1 MMVDNVVAGDVGV
14 RRGRLEGAVVAP
26 GDAAWDEARQAWN
39 LHVDQRPAL
48 VAVPR
53 GATDV
58 AAIVD
63 FAREHGLRVA
73 PQGTGH
79 NASAIATLERTIL
92 VKTHE
97 MRSVEIDAERRRARV
112 GAGVLWAEVTGPAS
126 GLGLAPLAGS
136 SPDVGVVGYTLGGG
150 LSWLSRRHGVAA
162 NSVLAIELVTADGRL
177 VRCDR
182 DHEPELFWAL
192 RGGGGSFGVVTAI
205 EFVLYPAPQVYAGAL
220 LWPWERAAE
229 GLRGDAEGV
238 RGAVGW
244 ARPPPD
250 AISTSARILQVPPL
264 PDIPE
269 PVRGRQFVAIDGA
282 FLGSPEAGAEVLAP
296 LRALD
301 PEIDMFA
308 PIPAAALSHIH
319 MDPEHPVPAIGDGMV
334 LDELTPAAIDAL
346 VAVAGPGSGSPL
358 LAVELRQLGGAI
370 GVPPAEHGALAKIG
384 GAFAFFAVGMA
395 MTPEMGDAVGA
406 HVDRVMGAMDPWG
419 GGRRYLNFT
428 ERSADA
434 RAFFPEG
441 TLRRLQ
447 AVKRDV
453 DPGDV
458 FVSNHPVPLA
468 DWPGRRGSSRAPAGL
483 RGPSSFRPRAVLCRG
498 ARGRRHRGGR
508 VDRPREAHV

>member
-1 MMVDNVVAGDVGV
+1 MLMDNVVAVDVDV
-14 RRGRLEGAVVAP
+14 LRDRIEGTVVAP

-48 VAVPR
+48 VAVPQT
-53 GATDV
+53 AADV
-58 AAIVD
+58 VAIVD

-126 GLGLAPLAGS
+126 ELGLAPLAGS

-150 LSWLSRRHGVAA
+150 LSWLSRRHGLAA

-229 GLRGDAEGV
+229 VLRAYVEWC
-238 RGAVGW
+238 RTA
-244 ARPPPD
+244 PD

-282 FLGSPEAGAEVLAP
+282 FLGSPEAGAEALAP
-296 LRALD
+296 LRALE

-319 MDPEHPVPAIGDGMV
+319 MDPEHPVPGIGDGMV

-395 MTPEMGDAVGA
+395 MTPEMGAAVSA
-406 HVDRVMGAMDPWG
+406 HVDAVMEAMDPWDA
-419 GGRRYLNFT
+419 GRRYLNFT

-434 RAFFPEG
+434 SAFFPEG

-453 DPGDV
+453 DPGDL
-458 FVSNHPVPLA
+458 FVSNHPVPVA
-468 DWPGRRGSSRAPAGL
+468 D
-483 RGPSSFRPRAVLCRG
+483 
-498 ARGRRHRGGR
+498 
-508 VDRPREAHV
+508 

>member
-1 MMVDNVVAGDVGV
+1 MLMDNVVAVDVDV
-14 RRGRLEGAVVAP
+14 LRDRIEGTVVAP

-48 VAVPR
+48 VAVPQS
-53 GATDV
+53 AADV
-58 AAIVD
+58 VAIVD
-63 FAREHGLRVA
+63 FARERGLRVA

-112 GAGVLWAEVTGPAS
+112 GAGVIWAEVTGPAS
-126 GLGLAPLAGS
+126 ELGLAPLAGS

-150 LSWLSRRHGVAA
+150 LSWLSRRHGLAA

-220 LWPWERAAE
+220 LWPWERAGE
-229 GLRGDAEGV
+229 VLRAYVEWCRTAPG
-238 RGAVGW
+238 
-244 ARPPPD
+244 

-282 FLGSPEAGAEVLAP
+282 FLGSPETGAEVLGP
-296 LRALD
+296 LRALE

-319 MDPEHPVPAIGDGMV
+319 MDPEHPVPGIGDGMV

-358 LAVELRQLGGAI
+358 LSVELRQLGGAI

-384 GAFAFFAVGMA
+384 GAFALFAVGMA
-395 MTPEMGDAVGA
+395 MTPEMGEAVSA
-406 HVDRVMGAMDPWG
+406 HVERVVETMDPWDA
-419 GGRRYLNFT
+419 GRRYLNFT

-434 RAFFPEG
+434 SAFFPEG

-453 DPGDV
+453 DPGDL
-458 FVSNHPVPLA
+458 FVSNHPVPVA
-468 DWPGRRGSSRAPAGL
+468 D
-483 RGPSSFRPRAVLCRG
+483 
-498 ARGRRHRGGR
+498 
-508 VDRPREAHV
+508 